1 MERLRSI
8 RQRRRVLDL
17 LIVDRNGHLS
27 GTVSIQ
33 EVVLAEA
40 ETTLLSLVTGV
51 PVSVSAFTTR
61 EEIVEAME
69 RHKLTS
75 IPVIDYDNKPL
86 GIIRL
91 NEMVSAV
98 EEELSADLVSMT
110 GASKEERA
118 LSKVSFAIRKRLPWL
133 QINLATAFLAASVV
147 GVFEDTISR
156 FTALAVL
163 LPVVAGQSGNTGAQ
177 ALAVV
182 LRGLALREI
191 TLRHWPQVVTKE
203 FTAGLVNGLGVALVT
218 CAGVYVWS
226 GSTGLVFV
234 IGLAMVL
241 SMAIAGVA
249 GAMIPVLLGENGAG
263 PGAILLNRADYGHRC
278 LWILQFSWAG
288 DRVFITI
295 MTRDVQSGGTEMTM
309 LLVVAGLTVLISS
322 MCSLFEATLY
332 STRTGSL
339 EAERAEGKHVRLA
352 ERFIAMKANIAG
364 PTSAILILNT
374 VANTAGATLCGMFA
388 AQVLGSVWVPAFS
401 VGLTVAILFVG
412 EILPKT
418 YGATHW
424 RNIWHLTV
432 WPLTLMQK
440 GFSPLIRVTQAFS
453 GFFTGG
459 LGVPAVTEDEIRA
472 DIHLG
477 RKAGEFVRLGTATP

>member
-1 MERLRSI
+1 MPTASLAVEQLLVQDFFERHPEEAAEHLETATPSEAEEIFSQAAPETCIEAFRRLSPAKALDILAEIDLDHGRQLLRNLDPPQAGALLSGLGTQRCKDLLAGLARAEAGALHALMQYPTDSAGRLMDPRITVFQPDMTVEEALERLRSI

-17 LIVDRNGHLS
+17 LIVDSDGRLS
-27 GTVSIQ
+27 GTVPIQ

-51 PVSVSAFTTR
+51 PVAVAAFTTR
-61 EEIVEAME
+61 EEIVETME

-75 IPVIDYDNKPL
+75 IPVVDYDNKPL

-133 QINLATAFLAASVV
+133 QINLATAFLAAAVV

-203 FTAGLVNGLGVALVT
+203 FAAGLVNGLGVALVT

-226 GSTGLVFV
+226 GSPGLVLV

-241 SMAIAGVA
+241 AMAIAGVA
-249 GAMIPVLLGENGAG
+249 GALIPVLLARMGQDPAQSSS
-263 PGAILLNRADYGHRC
+263 IVLTTVTD
-278 LWILQFSWAG
+278 
-288 DRVFITI
+288 VF
-295 MTRDVQSGGTEMTM
+295 
-309 LLVVAGLTVLISS
+309 
-322 MCSLFEATLY
+322 
-332 STRTGSL
+332 
-339 EAERAEGKHVRLA
+339 
-352 ERFIAMKANIAG
+352 
-364 PTSAILILNT
+364 
-374 VANTAGATLCGMFA
+374 
-388 AQVLGSVWVPAFS
+388 
-401 VGLTVAILFVG
+401 
-412 EILPKT
+412 
-418 YGATHW
+418 
-424 RNIWHLTV
+424 
-432 WPLTLMQK
+432 
-440 GFSPLIRVTQAFS
+440 
-453 GFFTGG
+453 GFFSFLG
-459 LGVPAVTEDEIRA
+459 L
-472 DIHLG
+472 
-477 RKAGEFVRLGTATP
+477 ATVFSSLL

>member
-1 MERLRSI
+1 MPTASLEVERLLVQDFFERHPEEAVDHLETSTSSETDEMLSHVAPEACIEAFRRLSPAKALDILAEIDLDHGRQLIRNLDPPQAGALLDGLDTQRCDDLLAGLARTEAKELHSLMQYPADSAGRLMDPRITVFRPDMKVEEALERLRSI

-17 LIVDRNGHLS
+17 LIVDSNGHLS
-27 GTVSIQ
+27 GTVPLP
-33 EVVLAEA
+33 EVVLAEP
-40 ETTLLSLVTGV
+40 ETTLLSLVKGA
-51 PVSVSAFTTR
+51 PVAVSAFATR
-61 EEIVEAME
+61 EEIVDTME

-75 IPVIDYDNKPL
+75 IPVVDYDNKPL

-203 FTAGLVNGLGVALVT
+203 FAAGLVNGLGVALVT

-226 GSTGLVFV
+226 GSPGLVFV

-249 GAMIPVLLGENGAG
+249 GAMIPVLLARIGQDPAQSSSIVLTTVTDVFGF
-263 PGAILLNRADYGHRC
+263 
-278 LWILQFSWAG
+278 FS
-288 DRVFITI
+288 F
-295 MTRDVQSGGTEMTM
+295 
-309 LLVVAGLTVLISS
+309 LGL
-322 MCSLFEATLY
+322 AT
-332 STRTGSL
+332 
-339 EAERAEGKHVRLA
+339 
-352 ERFIAMKANIAG
+352 
-364 PTSAILILNT
+364 
-374 VANTAGATLCGMFA
+374 
-388 AQVLGSVWVPAFS
+388 AFS
-401 VGLTVAILFVG
+401 SLL
-412 EILPKT
+412 
-418 YGATHW
+418 
-424 RNIWHLTV
+424 
-432 WPLTLMQK
+432 
-440 GFSPLIRVTQAFS
+440 
-453 GFFTGG
+453 
-459 LGVPAVTEDEIRA
+459 
-472 DIHLG
+472 
-477 RKAGEFVRLGTATP
+477 

>member
-1 MERLRSI
+1 MPTASLEVERLLAQDFFERHPEEAADHLEISTPSEADELLSHVAPETCIEAFRRLSPAKALDIVEEIDLDHGRQLIRNLDPPQAGALLGGLGTQRCDDLLAGLARTEAKELHALMQHPADSAGRLMDPRITVFQSDMKVEEALERLRSI

-33 EVVLAEA
+33 EVVLAES

-133 QINLATAFLAASVV
+133 QINLATAFLAAAVV

-203 FTAGLVNGLGVALVT
+203 FAAGLVNGLGVALVT

-249 GAMIPVLLGENGAG
+249 GAMIPVLLARIGQDPAQSSSIVLTTVTDVFGF
-263 PGAILLNRADYGHRC
+263 
-278 LWILQFSWAG
+278 FS
-288 DRVFITI
+288 F
-295 MTRDVQSGGTEMTM
+295 
-309 LLVVAGLTVLISS
+309 LGL
-322 MCSLFEATLY
+322 AT
-332 STRTGSL
+332 
-339 EAERAEGKHVRLA
+339 
-352 ERFIAMKANIAG
+352 
-364 PTSAILILNT
+364 
-374 VANTAGATLCGMFA
+374 
-388 AQVLGSVWVPAFS
+388 AFS
-401 VGLTVAILFVG
+401 SLL
-412 EILPKT
+412 
-418 YGATHW
+418 
-424 RNIWHLTV
+424 
-432 WPLTLMQK
+432 
-440 GFSPLIRVTQAFS
+440 
-453 GFFTGG
+453 
-459 LGVPAVTEDEIRA
+459 
-472 DIHLG
+472 
-477 RKAGEFVRLGTATP
+477 

>member
-1 MERLRSI
+1 MPTASLAVEQLLVQDFFERHPEEAAEHLETATPSEAEEIFSQAAPETCIEAFRRLSPAKALDILAEIDLDHGRQLLRNLDPPQAGALLSGLGTQRCKDLLAGLARAEAGALHALMQYPTDSAGRLMDPRITVFQSDMTVEEALERLRSI

-17 LIVDRNGHLS
+17 LIVDSDGRLS
-27 GTVSIQ
+27 GTVPIQ

-51 PVSVSAFTTR
+51 PVAVAAFTTR
-61 EEIVEAME
+61 EEIVETME

-75 IPVIDYDNKPL
+75 IPVVDYDNRPL

-133 QINLATAFLAASVV
+133 QINLATAFLAAAVV
-147 GVFEDTISR
+147 GVFEETIAR

-203 FTAGLVNGLGVALVT
+203 FAAGLVNGLGVALVT

-226 GSTGLVFV
+226 GSPGLVLV

-241 SMAIAGVA
+241 AMAIAGVA
-249 GAMIPVLLGENGAG
+249 GALIPVLLARMGQDPAQSSS
-263 PGAILLNRADYGHRC
+263 IVLTTVTD
-278 LWILQFSWAG
+278 
-288 DRVFITI
+288 VF
-295 MTRDVQSGGTEMTM
+295 
-309 LLVVAGLTVLISS
+309 
-322 MCSLFEATLY
+322 
-332 STRTGSL
+332 
-339 EAERAEGKHVRLA
+339 
-352 ERFIAMKANIAG
+352 
-364 PTSAILILNT
+364 
-374 VANTAGATLCGMFA
+374 
-388 AQVLGSVWVPAFS
+388 
-401 VGLTVAILFVG
+401 
-412 EILPKT
+412 
-418 YGATHW
+418 
-424 RNIWHLTV
+424 
-432 WPLTLMQK
+432 
-440 GFSPLIRVTQAFS
+440 
-453 GFFTGG
+453 GFFSFLG
-459 LGVPAVTEDEIRA
+459 L
-472 DIHLG
+472 
-477 RKAGEFVRLGTATP
+477 ATVFSSLL

>member
-1 MERLRSI
+1 MPTASLAVERLLVHDFFERHPEEAADHLETSTPSEADEMLSQVVPETCIEAFRRLSPAKALDILAEIDLDHGRQLIRNLDPPQAGALLSGLGTQRCDDLLAGLARAEAGALHTLMQHPTDSAGRLMDPRITVFQPDMTVEEALERLRSI

-17 LIVDRNGHLS
+17 LIVDSDGRLS
-27 GTVSIQ
+27 GTVPIQ

-51 PVSVSAFTTR
+51 PVAVSAFTTR
-61 EEIVEAME
+61 EEIVETME

-75 IPVIDYDNKPL
+75 IPVVDYDNKPL

-91 NEMVSAV
+91 NELVSAV

-118 LSKVSFAIRKRLPWL
+118 LSKVGFAIRKRLPWL
-133 QINLATAFLAASVV
+133 QINLATAFLAAAVV

-203 FTAGLVNGLGVALVT
+203 FAAGLVNGLGVALVT

-226 GSTGLVFV
+226 GSPGLVFV

-249 GAMIPVLLGENGAG
+249 GAMIPVLLARMGQDPAQSSS
-263 PGAILLNRADYGHRC
+263 IVLTTVTD
-278 LWILQFSWAG
+278 
-288 DRVFITI
+288 VF
-295 MTRDVQSGGTEMTM
+295 
-309 LLVVAGLTVLISS
+309 
-322 MCSLFEATLY
+322 
-332 STRTGSL
+332 
-339 EAERAEGKHVRLA
+339 
-352 ERFIAMKANIAG
+352 
-364 PTSAILILNT
+364 
-374 VANTAGATLCGMFA
+374 
-388 AQVLGSVWVPAFS
+388 
-401 VGLTVAILFVG
+401 
-412 EILPKT
+412 
-418 YGATHW
+418 
-424 RNIWHLTV
+424 
-432 WPLTLMQK
+432 
-440 GFSPLIRVTQAFS
+440 
-453 GFFTGG
+453 GFFSFLG
-459 LGVPAVTEDEIRA
+459 L
-472 DIHLG
+472 
-477 RKAGEFVRLGTATP
+477 ATVFSSLL

>member
-1 MERLRSI
+1 MPTASLEVERLLAQDFFERHPEEAADHLEISTPSEADELLSQVAPENCIEAFRRLSPAKALDIVEEIDLDHGRQLIRNLDPPQAGALLGGLGTQRCDDLLAGLARTEAKELHALMQHPADSAGRLMDPRITVFQSDMKVEEALERLRSI

-203 FTAGLVNGLGVALVT
+203 FAAGLVNGLGVALVT

-249 GAMIPVLLGENGAG
+249 GAMIPVLLARMGQDPAQSSSIVLTTVTDVFGF
-263 PGAILLNRADYGHRC
+263 
-278 LWILQFSWAG
+278 FS
-288 DRVFITI
+288 F
-295 MTRDVQSGGTEMTM
+295 
-309 LLVVAGLTVLISS
+309 LGL
-322 MCSLFEATLY
+322 AT
-332 STRTGSL
+332 
-339 EAERAEGKHVRLA
+339 
-352 ERFIAMKANIAG
+352 
-364 PTSAILILNT
+364 
-374 VANTAGATLCGMFA
+374 
-388 AQVLGSVWVPAFS
+388 AFS
-401 VGLTVAILFVG
+401 SLL
-412 EILPKT
+412 
-418 YGATHW
+418 
-424 RNIWHLTV
+424 
-432 WPLTLMQK
+432 
-440 GFSPLIRVTQAFS
+440 
-453 GFFTGG
+453 
-459 LGVPAVTEDEIRA
+459 
-472 DIHLG
+472 
-477 RKAGEFVRLGTATP
+477 

>member
-1 MERLRSI
+1 MPTASLAVERLLAQDFFERHPEEAADHLETSTPSEAEEMLSQVAPETCIEAFRRLSPAKALDILAEIDLEHGRQLIRNLDPPQAGALLGGLGTQRRDDLLAGLARAEAKELHTLMQHPADSAGRLMDPRITVFQPDMTVEEALERLRSI

-17 LIVDRNGHLS
+17 LIVDSDGRLS
-27 GTVSIQ
+27 GTVPIQ

-51 PVSVSAFTTR
+51 PVAVSAFTTR
-61 EEIVEAME
+61 EEIVETME

-75 IPVIDYDNKPL
+75 IPVVDYDNKPL

-133 QINLATAFLAASVV
+133 QINLATAFLAAAVV

-203 FTAGLVNGLGVALVT
+203 FAAGLVNGLGVALVT
-218 CAGVYVWS
+218 CVGVYVWS
-226 GSTGLVFV
+226 GSPGLVLV

-241 SMAIAGVA
+241 AMAIAGVA
-249 GAMIPVLLGENGAG
+249 GALIPVLLARMGQDPAQSSS
-263 PGAILLNRADYGHRC
+263 IVLTTVTD
-278 LWILQFSWAG
+278 
-288 DRVFITI
+288 VF
-295 MTRDVQSGGTEMTM
+295 
-309 LLVVAGLTVLISS
+309 
-322 MCSLFEATLY
+322 
-332 STRTGSL
+332 
-339 EAERAEGKHVRLA
+339 
-352 ERFIAMKANIAG
+352 
-364 PTSAILILNT
+364 
-374 VANTAGATLCGMFA
+374 
-388 AQVLGSVWVPAFS
+388 
-401 VGLTVAILFVG
+401 
-412 EILPKT
+412 
-418 YGATHW
+418 
-424 RNIWHLTV
+424 
-432 WPLTLMQK
+432 
-440 GFSPLIRVTQAFS
+440 
-453 GFFTGG
+453 GFFSFLG
-459 LGVPAVTEDEIRA
+459 L
-472 DIHLG
+472 
-477 RKAGEFVRLGTATP
+477 ATVFSSLL

>member
-1 MERLRSI
+1 MPTASLEVERLLAQDFFARHPEEAADHLETSTPSEAEEMLSHVAPETCIEAFRRLSPAKALDILAEIDLDHGRQLIRNLDPPQAGALLDGLGTQRCDDLLAGLARAEAKELHTLMQHPVDSAGRLMDPRITVFQPDMTVEEALERLRSI

-17 LIVDRNGHLS
+17 LIVDSDGRLS
-27 GTVSIQ
+27 GTVPIQ

-51 PVSVSAFTTR
+51 PVAVSAFTTR
-61 EEIVEAME
+61 EEIVETME

-75 IPVIDYDNKPL
+75 IPVVDYDNKPL

-133 QINLATAFLAASVV
+133 QINLATAFLAAAVV
-147 GVFEDTISR
+147 GVFEETISR

-203 FTAGLVNGLGVALVT
+203 FVAGLVNGLGVALVT

-226 GSTGLVFV
+226 GSPGLVLV
-234 IGLAMVL
+234 IGLAW
-241 SMAIAGVA
+241 
-249 GAMIPVLLGENGAG
+249 
-263 PGAILLNRADYGHRC
+263 C
-278 LWILQFSWAG
+278 L
-288 DRVFITI
+288 R
-295 MTRDVQSGGTEMTM
+295 
-309 LLVVAGLTVLISS
+309 
-322 MCSLFEATLY
+322 
-332 STRTGSL
+332 
-339 EAERAEGKHVRLA
+339 
-352 ERFIAMKANIAG
+352 
-364 PTSAILILNT
+364 
-374 VANTAGATLCGMFA
+374 
-388 AQVLGSVWVPAFS
+388 
-401 VGLTVAILFVG
+401 
-412 EILPKT
+412 
-418 YGATHW
+418 
-424 RNIWHLTV
+424 
-432 WPLTLMQK
+432 WPL
-440 GFSPLIRVTQAFS
+440 
-453 GFFTGG
+453 
-459 LGVPAVTEDEIRA
+459 PA
-472 DIHLG
+472 LPG
-477 RKAGEFVRLGTATP
+477 R

>member
-1 MERLRSI
+1 MLTASPEVERLLVQDFFERHPEEAADHLEISPPSETDEMLSHVAPETCIEAFRRLSPAKALDILAEIDLDHGRQLIRNLDPPQAGALLGGLDTQRCDDLLAGLARTEARELHALMQYPADSAGRLMDPRITVFRPDMKAEEALERLRSI

-17 LIVDRNGHLS
+17 LVVDSNGHLS
-27 GTVSIQ
+27 GTVPLQ
-33 EVVLAEA
+33 EVVLAEP
-40 ETTLLSLVTGV
+40 ETTLLSLVKGA
-51 PVSVSAFTTR
+51 PVAVSAFTTR
-61 EEIVEAME
+61 EEIVETLE

-75 IPVIDYDNKPL
+75 IPAVDYDNKPL

-98 EEELSADLVSMT
+98 EEELSADLVSIT

-147 GVFEDTISR
+147 GLFEDTIAR

-203 FTAGLVNGLGVALVT
+203 FAAGLVNGLGVALVT

-226 GSTGLVFV
+226 GSPGLVFV

-249 GAMIPVLLGENGAG
+249 GAMIPVLLARMGQDPAQSSSIVLTTVTDVFGF
-263 PGAILLNRADYGHRC
+263 
-278 LWILQFSWAG
+278 FS
-288 DRVFITI
+288 F
-295 MTRDVQSGGTEMTM
+295 
-309 LLVVAGLTVLISS
+309 LGL
-322 MCSLFEATLY
+322 AT
-332 STRTGSL
+332 
-339 EAERAEGKHVRLA
+339 
-352 ERFIAMKANIAG
+352 
-364 PTSAILILNT
+364 
-374 VANTAGATLCGMFA
+374 
-388 AQVLGSVWVPAFS
+388 AFS
-401 VGLTVAILFVG
+401 SLL
-412 EILPKT
+412 
-418 YGATHW
+418 
-424 RNIWHLTV
+424 
-432 WPLTLMQK
+432 
-440 GFSPLIRVTQAFS
+440 
-453 GFFTGG
+453 
-459 LGVPAVTEDEIRA
+459 
-472 DIHLG
+472 
-477 RKAGEFVRLGTATP
+477 

>member
-1 MERLRSI
+1 MPTASLAVEQLLVQDFFERHPEEAADHLETSTPSEADEMLSHVAPETCIEAFRRLSPAKALDILAEIDLDHGRQLIRNLDPPQAGALLSGLGIQRCKDLLAGLARAEAGALHALMQHPTDSAGRLMDPRITVFQPDMTVEEALERLRSI

-17 LIVDRNGHLS
+17 LIVDNDGRLS
-27 GTVSIQ
+27 GTVPIQ

-51 PVSVSAFTTR
+51 PVAVSAFTTR
-61 EEIVEAME
+61 EEIVETME

-75 IPVIDYDNKPL
+75 IPVVDYDNRPL

-133 QINLATAFLAASVV
+133 QINLATAFLAAAVV
-147 GVFEDTISR
+147 GVFEETISR

-203 FTAGLVNGLGVALVT
+203 FAAGLVNGLGVALVT

-226 GSTGLVFV
+226 GSPGLVLV

-249 GAMIPVLLGENGAG
+249 GAMIPVLLARMGQDPAQSSS
-263 PGAILLNRADYGHRC
+263 IVLTTVTD
-278 LWILQFSWAG
+278 
-288 DRVFITI
+288 VF
-295 MTRDVQSGGTEMTM
+295 
-309 LLVVAGLTVLISS
+309 
-322 MCSLFEATLY
+322 
-332 STRTGSL
+332 
-339 EAERAEGKHVRLA
+339 
-352 ERFIAMKANIAG
+352 
-364 PTSAILILNT
+364 
-374 VANTAGATLCGMFA
+374 
-388 AQVLGSVWVPAFS
+388 
-401 VGLTVAILFVG
+401 
-412 EILPKT
+412 
-418 YGATHW
+418 
-424 RNIWHLTV
+424 
-432 WPLTLMQK
+432 
-440 GFSPLIRVTQAFS
+440 
-453 GFFTGG
+453 GFFSFLG
-459 LGVPAVTEDEIRA
+459 L
-472 DIHLG
+472 
-477 RKAGEFVRLGTATP
+477 ATVFSSLL

>member
-1 MERLRSI
+1 MPTASLAVERLLARDFFERHPEEAADHLETSTPSEADEMLSHVAPETCIEAFRRLSPAKALDILAEIDLDHGRQLIRNLDPPQAGALLGGLGTQRCDDLLAGLARAEAKELHTLMQHPADSAGRLMDPRITVFQPDMTVEEALERLRSI

-17 LIVDRNGHLS
+17 LIVDRDGRLS
-27 GTVSIQ
+27 GTVPIQ

-51 PVSVSAFTTR
+51 PVAVSAFTTR
-61 EEIVEAME
+61 EEIVETME

-75 IPVIDYDNKPL
+75 IPVVDYDNKPL

-133 QINLATAFLAASVV
+133 QINLATAFLAAAVV

-203 FTAGLVNGLGVALVT
+203 FAAGLVNGLGVALVT

-226 GSTGLVFV
+226 GSPGLVLV

-241 SMAIAGVA
+241 AMAIAGVA
-249 GAMIPVLLGENGAG
+249 GALIPVLLARMGQDPAQSSS
-263 PGAILLNRADYGHRC
+263 IVLTTVTD
-278 LWILQFSWAG
+278 
-288 DRVFITI
+288 VF
-295 MTRDVQSGGTEMTM
+295 
-309 LLVVAGLTVLISS
+309 
-322 MCSLFEATLY
+322 
-332 STRTGSL
+332 
-339 EAERAEGKHVRLA
+339 
-352 ERFIAMKANIAG
+352 
-364 PTSAILILNT
+364 
-374 VANTAGATLCGMFA
+374 
-388 AQVLGSVWVPAFS
+388 
-401 VGLTVAILFVG
+401 
-412 EILPKT
+412 
-418 YGATHW
+418 
-424 RNIWHLTV
+424 
-432 WPLTLMQK
+432 
-440 GFSPLIRVTQAFS
+440 
-453 GFFTGG
+453 GFFSFLG
-459 LGVPAVTEDEIRA
+459 L
-472 DIHLG
+472 
-477 RKAGEFVRLGTATP
+477 ATVFSSLL

>member
-1 MERLRSI
+1 MPTASLEVERLLAQDFFERHPEEAADHLETSTPSEAAEILSQVTPENSIEAFRRLSPAKALDILDEIDLDHGRQLIRNLDPPQAGALLGGLGAQRGDDLLAGLAQAEARELHSLTQHPTDSAGRLMDSRITVFRPDMTVEEALERLRSI

-17 LIVDRNGHLS
+17 LIVDSAGHLS
-27 GTVSIQ
+27 GTVPLQ
-33 EVVLAEA
+33 EVMLAEPEA
-40 ETTLLSLVTGV
+40 VLLSLVKGV
-51 PVSVSAFTTR
+51 PVAVSAFATR
-61 EEIVEAME
+61 EEIVDTME

-75 IPVIDYDNKPL
+75 IPVVDYDNKPL
-86 GIIRL
+86 GVIRL

-98 EEELSADLVSMT
+98 GEELSADLVSIT

-147 GVFEDTISR
+147 GVFEDTIAQ

-249 GAMIPVLLGENGAG
+249 GAMIPVLLARIGQDPAQSSSIVLTTVTDVFGF
-263 PGAILLNRADYGHRC
+263 
-278 LWILQFSWAG
+278 FS
-288 DRVFITI
+288 F
-295 MTRDVQSGGTEMTM
+295 
-309 LLVVAGLTVLISS
+309 LGL
-322 MCSLFEATLY
+322 AT
-332 STRTGSL
+332 
-339 EAERAEGKHVRLA
+339 
-352 ERFIAMKANIAG
+352 
-364 PTSAILILNT
+364 
-374 VANTAGATLCGMFA
+374 
-388 AQVLGSVWVPAFS
+388 AFS
-401 VGLTVAILFVG
+401 SLL
-412 EILPKT
+412 
-418 YGATHW
+418 
-424 RNIWHLTV
+424 
-432 WPLTLMQK
+432 
-440 GFSPLIRVTQAFS
+440 
-453 GFFTGG
+453 
-459 LGVPAVTEDEIRA
+459 
-472 DIHLG
+472 
-477 RKAGEFVRLGTATP
+477 

>member
-1 MERLRSI
+1 MPTASLAVEQLLAQDFFERHPEEAAEHLETATPSEAEEIFSQAAPETCIEAFRRLSPAKALDILAEIDLDRGRQLLRNLDPPQAGALLSGLGIQRCKDLLAGLARAEAGALHALMQYPTDSAGRLMDPRITVFQPDMTVEEALERLRSI

-17 LIVDRNGHLS
+17 LIVDSDGRLS
-27 GTVSIQ
+27 GTVPIQ
-33 EVVLAEA
+33 EVVLAES

-51 PVSVSAFTTR
+51 PVAVSAFTTR
-61 EEIVEAME
+61 EEIVETME

-75 IPVIDYDNKPL
+75 IPVVDYDNRPL
-86 GIIRL
+86 GVIRL

-133 QINLATAFLAASVV
+133 QINLATAFLAAAVV

-203 FTAGLVNGLGVALVT
+203 FAAGLVNGLGVALVT

-226 GSTGLVFV
+226 GSPGLVLV

-249 GAMIPVLLGENGAG
+249 GAMIPVLLARMGQDPAQSSS
-263 PGAILLNRADYGHRC
+263 IVLTTVTD
-278 LWILQFSWAG
+278 
-288 DRVFITI
+288 VF
-295 MTRDVQSGGTEMTM
+295 
-309 LLVVAGLTVLISS
+309 
-322 MCSLFEATLY
+322 
-332 STRTGSL
+332 
-339 EAERAEGKHVRLA
+339 
-352 ERFIAMKANIAG
+352 
-364 PTSAILILNT
+364 
-374 VANTAGATLCGMFA
+374 
-388 AQVLGSVWVPAFS
+388 
-401 VGLTVAILFVG
+401 
-412 EILPKT
+412 
-418 YGATHW
+418 
-424 RNIWHLTV
+424 
-432 WPLTLMQK
+432 
-440 GFSPLIRVTQAFS
+440 
-453 GFFTGG
+453 GFFSFLG
-459 LGVPAVTEDEIRA
+459 L
-472 DIHLG
+472 
-477 RKAGEFVRLGTATP
+477 ATVFSSLL